1 MLAPASPEQYTSRR
15 KVSGKGGNSKC
26 AQYTL
31 AKKVAYFYW
40 LELFKLAD
48 LTIKLLNSLR
58 AQCKPTLTVKL
69 MSTINYLDSMQA
81 PLLQKAG
88 AKTELHG
95 ISWLLRVRWV
105 AAVGQLLVFGI
116 AQQIL
121 EHSLDFLPVII
132 VSLLIISSNLL
143 LAQPRMQSYAPQ
155 RVILASILLLD
166 VILLT
171 ALLAAYG
178 GHTNPFSVV
187 YIVHVILAALLLGS
201 AWSWAISVI
210 CSAMYFLLFFYYLPV
225 PELSMH
231 HHGAGGQ
238 FSLHLQGMLISFV
251 LTASLVSWFFQHMR
265 KEIDRREYEIEK
277 QRAIEDRLAAVTALA
292 ATAAHEMGTP
302 LGSMRLIVDD
312 IQSSLSSV
320 GPNFITKVQADLAV
334 LSNELDRCAHSLR
347 QLVHSSGEHLGEMP
361 SYFILGEIIQEVTK
375 TLSVES
381 EIEIDYTEELEI
393 IQAYLPREAL
403 THVLYSLVKNAAEA
417 TRHNPQGIVTVSTL
431 LSAETFTITIADNG
445 DGITQEDLA
454 HLGEPFFSTKSRNG
468 GMGLGVFLAKL
479 FAKRLGGS
487 LSIESTVKVGTS
499 VKIILPLKVNWS
511 IAA

>member
-1 MLAPASPEQYTSRR
+1 
-15 KVSGKGGNSKC
+15 
-26 AQYTL
+26 
-31 AKKVAYFYW
+31 
-40 LELFKLAD
+40 
-48 LTIKLLNSLR
+48 
-58 AQCKPTLTVKL
+58 
-69 MSTINYLDSMQA
+69 MQA

-88 AKTELHG
+88 AKTELRG

-132 VSLLIISSNLL
+132 VSLLIISTNLL

-155 RVILASILLLD
+155 RVILASILLFD
-166 VILLT
+166 VLLLT

-265 KEIDRREYEIEK
+265 KEIDRREYEIER

-312 IQSSLSSV
+312 IQSGLNSA
-320 GPNFITKVQADLAV
+320 GPDFIAKVQTDLDV
-334 LSNELDRCAHSLR
+334 LSNELERCAHSLR

-361 SYFILGEIIQEVTK
+361 SHFNIEEIIQEIANTIP
-375 TLSVES
+375 TES
-381 EIEIDYTEELEI
+381 EIKIDCTGKTEC

-403 THVLYSLVKNAAEA
+403 THVLYSLVKNATEA
-417 TRHNPQGIVTVSTL
+417 THDNPQGIVTIATS
-431 LSAETFTITIADNG
+431 LSLETFAITITDNG
-445 DGITQEDLA
+445 EGITEENLE
-454 HLGEPFFSTKSRNG
+454 HLGEPFFSTKSTNG
-468 GMGLGVFLAKL
+468 GMGLGIFLAKL

-487 LSIESTVKVGTS
+487 LSIESTVNLGTT
-499 VKIILPLKVNWS
+499 VKLNLPLKAKWS